1 MSVGPGSLTQPGS
14 RGTFGF
20 DNAAGSLYQPAPY
33 QSVTPHLPNSSAQ
46 TTARQAFSPVRQD
59 RYDGGNAAE
68 MASTADN
75 TMMPAQVAGQQY
87 PHKTTTSSVPAQAPT
102 GPAPQL
108 AQLGHTASASPQP
121 RKSPNAASIQSPP
134 NKYPMAAP
142 PLPQSPANQQAA
154 SQSASSSPTTPL
166 SPGSQN
172 REQQRVTLLLEIN
185 VIMLE
190 EVNRLQMEGKGGAI
204 SPQIQAQMREK
215 GQNADL
221 ASENYIQVLR
231 RVQANLG
238 YLMPVAQNDMQKT
251 ARGPAYITAPPHMP
265 QLQTK
270 YDQLKELF
278 PDWQGYESRTS
289 MSPRANSASGSNGT
303 PVQI

>member
-1 MSVGPGSLTQPGS
+1 MSVGPVSLTQPGS
-14 RGTFGF
+14 RGAFGF

-46 TTARQAFSPVRQD
+46 TARQAFSPVRQD

-75 TMMPAQVAGQQY
+75 TMMPAQV
-87 PHKTTTSSVPAQAPT
+87 VPAQAPT

-154 SQSASSSPTTPL
+154 SQSASSSPITPL

-221 ASENYIQVLR
+221 ASEDYIQVLR

>member
-1 MSVGPGSLTQPGS
+1 MSVGPVSLTQPGG

-20 DNAAGSLYQPAPY
+20 DNAAGSLYQPAHY
-33 QSVTPHLPNSSAQ
+33 QSVTPHPPNSSAQ
-46 TTARQAFSPVRQD
+46 TARQAFSPVRQD
-59 RYDGGNAAE
+59 RYDGGNVAE

-75 TMMPAQVAGQQY
+75 TLMPAQVAGQQQ
-87 PHKTTTSSVPAQAPT
+87 PHTTTASSVPAQAPT
-102 GPAPQL
+102 GSAPQL
-108 AQLGHTASASPQP
+108 AQLGHTASALPQP

-221 ASENYIQVLR
+221 ASEDYIQVLR

>member
-1 MSVGPGSLTQPGS
+1 LTS
-14 RGTFGF
+14 E
-20 DNAAGSLYQPAPY
+20 DA
-33 QSVTPHLPNSSAQ
+33 
-46 TTARQAFSPVRQD
+46 
-59 RYDGGNAAE
+59 
-68 MASTADN
+68 
-75 TMMPAQVAGQQY
+75 AGQQY

>member
-1 MSVGPGSLTQPGS
+1 MSAGPVSLTQPGS

-20 DNAAGSLYQPAPY
+20 YNAAGSLYQPAPY

-46 TTARQAFSPVRQD
+46 TARQASSPARQD

-75 TMMPAQVAGQQY
+75 TMMPAQVAGQQH
-87 PHKTTTSSVPAQAPT
+87 PHTSTASSVPAQAPT

-108 AQLGHTASASPQP
+108 AQLGHKASASPQP

-142 PLPQSPANQQAA
+142 PLPQSPANQQAT
-154 SQSASSSPTTPL
+154 SQSKSSSPTTPL

-221 ASENYIQVLR
+221 ASEDYIQVLR

>member
-1 MSVGPGSLTQPGS
+1 MSVGPVSLTQPGS

-46 TTARQAFSPVRQD
+46 TARQAFSPARQD

-75 TMMPAQVAGQQY
+75 TMMPARVAGQQH
-87 PHKTTTSSVPAQAPT
+87 PHTTTASSVPAQAPT

-121 RKSPNAASIQSPP
+121 RKSPNAASVQSPP

-154 SQSASSSPTTPL
+154 SQSISSSPTTPL

-204 SPQIQAQMREK
+204 SPQIQAQMRDK

-221 ASENYIQVLR
+221 ASEDYIQVLR

>member
-1 MSVGPGSLTQPGS
+1 MSVGPVSLTQPGS

-46 TTARQAFSPVRQD
+46 TARQAFSPARQD

-75 TMMPAQVAGQQY
+75 TMMPARV
-87 PHKTTTSSVPAQAPT
+87 VPAQAPT

-154 SQSASSSPTTPL
+154 SQSTSSSPTTPL

-204 SPQIQAQMREK
+204 SPQIQAQMRDK

-221 ASENYIQVLR
+221 ASEDYIQVLR

>member
-1 MSVGPGSLTQPGS
+1 
-14 RGTFGF
+14 
-20 DNAAGSLYQPAPY
+20 
-33 QSVTPHLPNSSAQ
+33 
-46 TTARQAFSPVRQD
+46 
-59 RYDGGNAAE
+59 
-68 MASTADN
+68 
-75 TMMPAQVAGQQY
+75 
-87 PHKTTTSSVPAQAPT
+87 
-102 GPAPQL
+102 
-108 AQLGHTASASPQP
+108 
-121 RKSPNAASIQSPP
+121 
-134 NKYPMAAP
+134 
-142 PLPQSPANQQAA
+142 SPANQQAA
-154 SQSASSSPTTPL
+154 SQSTSSSPTTPL

-204 SPQIQAQMREK
+204 SPQIQAQMRDK

-221 ASENYIQVLR
+221 ASEDYIQVLR